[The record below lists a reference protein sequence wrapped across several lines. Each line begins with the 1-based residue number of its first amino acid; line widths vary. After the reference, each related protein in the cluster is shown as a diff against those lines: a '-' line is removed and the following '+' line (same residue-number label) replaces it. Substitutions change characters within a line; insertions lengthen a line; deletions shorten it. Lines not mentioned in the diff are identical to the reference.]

1 MNPDTATASAAATTL
16 ANAAD
21 QAHRAV
27 DRAREK
33 ATPALE
39 RAASAA
45 HRTIDNVAKASAPAA
60 QWVSDNGRQLASKS
74 TELADAC
81 SNQVRAR
88 PFVSV
93 GAALLMGYFVG
104 RLLQR

>member
-1 MNPDTATASAAATTL
+1 MNTATDFSTARLDS
-16 ANAAD
+16 AAD

-27 DRAREK
+27 DRAKEK
-33 ATPALE
+33 AAPVLE

-45 HRTIDNVAKASAPAA
+45 HRTIDNVTRATAPAA
-60 QWVSDNGRQLASKS
+60 QWVSDNGKQLASKS
-74 TELADAC
+74 TEFADAC

-93 GAALLMGYFVG
+93 FAALAIGYFVG
-104 RLLQR
+104 KLMQR